1 MSHSLRQVSLAAAIL
16 AASMGAHAQN
26 AQPQQL
32 ERIEI
37 TGSAIK
43 RSIADEGALPIS
55 VIKAEE
61 LRQSGVTS
69 VEQIIDLLASSQ
81 SSNTGSNSIGSST
94 GGAAYANLRGL
105 GTNKTLV
112 LLNGRRMTAFAFG
125 ATAVD
130 LNSIPFAVIDR
141 VEVLRDGAS
150 AVYGTDAI
158 GGVINFITKTNYRGG
173 QIVLEATRPQDDGGK
188 KEGGSVTIGFG
199 DLDKDRINF
208 WASYDQRRQQRVRA
222 LDREFARTG
231 IIPSRGVSGSS
242 GTTFP
247 GNFTQG
253 STFSGNPTAPTC
265 QPPLSL
271 VSPTNAAN
279 CIFDFSSTIDI
290 IPDTKQDTLA
300 GRFTFKLSDDHQFSL
315 EGNQTV
321 NDNISRIAPDPV
333 TGITMQPSNPFF
345 PSTYPGINL
354 TQPISVGWR
363 MVPAGSRTNGAHAE
377 AQRVVADL
385 SGVIAGWDYKVG
397 ALYSRSTAND
407 AAVDGYVNA
416 PFVRAQ
422 VAAGNLNPFGEATPA
437 QLAVIQQAK
446 RAGVFAN
453 ALGTTK
459 SVDARV
465 SKEIFDLPGGRA
477 AIAVAG
483 EFRKEFYKNDTND
496 AVVLAIPSAGRS
508 PNHVGGEREVKA
520 IGVELLLPVHKM
532 VEVQLALRTDDY
544 SDAGRTTNPKIG
556 LRFQPMKELAFRGS
570 YNTGFRAPALD
581 DLYAPKSVTFTS
593 GAKNDPV
600 LCDANGNPIV
610 ALGGIGSR
618 DCRQQPQVQNGGDA
632 NLRPEK
638 SKTFT
643 LGAVFEPT
651 KALTVAVDYWNIKLR
666 DQIDVLPVDT
676 LLANSTRYADRIV
689 RCNQLP
695 VSEQANLQR
704 CSGLW
709 VNGPAIAYLIT
720 HNENIGRI
728 KTDGLDLSAAYSQG
742 LGGWGNLSLAYEATY
757 VHKYEYQT
765 SPEDKF
771 KSRLAYYNDNSV
783 VFRWKH
789 NISAAWAMN
798 NWGARLAVRHQSGY
812 RDQNDATTVVGGP
825 SFYGNVDSYTLVD
838 LSGTYKFNK
847 ATSLTL
853 GVKNLFDTDPPFSN
867 QSTRSQRGFDPR
879 YTDPLGRAFFLRA
892 AYGF

>member
-1 MSHSLRQVSLAAAIL
+1 MTPSHQLRRVCIATAIAAASIG
-16 AASMGAHAQN
+16 AAQAQS
-26 AQPQQL
+26 ATQL

-55 VIKAEE
+55 IIKAEE

-81 SSNTGSNSIGSST
+81 SSSTGSNSIGSST

-158 GGVINFITKTNYRGG
+158 GGVINFITKTSYRGG
-173 QIVLEATRPQDDGGK
+173 QVVVEATRPSEDGGK
-188 KEGGSVTIGFG
+188 KEGASVTVGFG
-199 DLDKDRINF
+199 DLEKDRVNF
-208 WASYDQRRQQRVRA
+208 WASYDKRRQDRVRA
-222 LDREFARTG
+222 LDRDFSKTG
-231 IIPSRGVSGSS
+231 IIRERGVAGSS

-253 STFSGNPTAPTC
+253 TGGGNPSAPGC
-265 QPPLSL
+265 QAPLS
-271 VSPTNAAN
+271 VANPTNAAN

-290 IPDTKQDTLA
+290 IPDVDQETLA
-300 GRFTFKLSDDHQFSL
+300 GRFTFKLNENHQFSL
-315 EGNQTV
+315 EGTQTT
-321 NDNISRIAPDPV
+321 NDNTSRVAPDPV

-345 PSTYPGINL
+345 PRTTPGINL

-363 MVPAGSRTNGAHAE
+363 MVPAGPRTNGAHSE
-377 AQRVVADL
+377 AQRLVADL
-385 SGVIAGWDYKVG
+385 SGVILGWDYKLG

-437 QLAVIQQAK
+437 QLAIIQQAK

-465 SKEIFDLPGGRA
+465 SKEIFDLPGGPA
-477 AIAVAG
+477 AVAIG
-483 EFRKEFYKNDTND
+483 AEFRKEFYKSDTND

-508 PNHVGGEREVKA
+508 PNHVGGERDVKA

-556 LRFQPMKELAFRGS
+556 LRFQPMKELAIRSS

-581 DLYAPKSVTFTS
+581 DLYAPLAVTFTA
-593 GAKNDPV
+593 GAKNDPL
-600 LCDANGNPIV
+600 LCDAQGKPITS
-610 ALGGIGSR
+610 AGGIASR
-618 DCRQQPQVQNGGDA
+618 DCGQQPQVQNGGNA
-632 NLRPEK
+632 NLKPEK

-643 LGAVFEPT
+643 LGAVFEPM
-651 KALTVAVDYWNIKLR
+651 KALTLSVDYWNIKLR
-666 DQIDVLPVDT
+666 DQIDVLPVDSM
-676 LLANSTRYADRIV
+676 LANATRYADRII

-695 VSEQANLQR
+695 AAEQVNLQR
-704 CSGLW
+704 CGGLW
-709 VNGPAIAYLIT
+709 ANSPAIGYLIT
-720 HNENIGRI
+720 HNENIGRV
-728 KTDGLDLSAAYSQG
+728 KTDGLDLSAAYSQS
-742 LGGWGNLSLAYEATY
+742 LGGFGNLSLGYDATY
-757 VHKYEYQT
+757 VHRYDYQT
-765 SPEDKF
+765 SPADAF
-771 KSRLAYYNDNSV
+771 KTRLGVYNDGSV

-789 NISAAWAMN
+789 NVSAAWAMN
-798 NWGARLAVRHQSGY
+798 NWGARLAIRHQSGY
-812 RDQNDATTVVGGP
+812 RDQNDPTTVVGGP

-838 LSGTYKFNK
+838 LSGTYKFSK

-867 QSTRSQRGFDPR
+867 QSSRSQRGYDPR
-879 YTDPLGRAFFLRA
+879 YSDPLGRAFFVRA